1 MKEMKTTIQTL
12 KEDLSKAKSK
22 CDLHL
27 KYEEKI
33 IKTKIATTKRINA
46 QHRQNIQKEK
56 ERVVDLRKR
65 EETVFGKI
73 MNYLGSEQDNMT
85 QRYDA
90 WNVSILYTLLKI
102 LTCPDQS

>member
-33 IKTKIATTKRINA
+33 IRTKIATTRRINA

-56 ERVVDLRKR
+56 ERVVELRHR
-65 EETVFGKI
+65 EETVYGKI
-73 MNYLGSEQDNMT
+73 SSFLTSETDNLGDRLGNWNVNYL
-85 QRYDA
+85 
-90 WNVSILYTLLKI
+90 IIHLKI
-102 LTCPDQS
+102 D